1 MAKVDEIYNAL
12 RELTLKNKSGISAV
26 DLSDY
31 LNLDRANASRYLNKL
46 YSMNK
51 VEKIEGRPVL
61 YKAFLEEDKKFKDK
75 IESIDEGNIKTKNNI
90 TKASNSL
97 DLMVGAGL
105 SLQVPI
111 QQAKAAILYPPRGL
125 HTLILGETG
134 VGKSMFAELMYK
146 FAKEANMIEDNAPF
160 IRFNCADYVDNPQL
174 VMSQIF
180 GVKKGAYTGADSDR
194 IGLLKKAHGG
204 ILFLD
209 EIHRLAPQGQEML
222 FTYIDKGMLR
232 PMGETDKTIKVE
244 AQIIAATTEEPKSYL
259 LKTFTRRIPM
269 TITLPSLRER
279 SLKER
284 YYLLEEFIKSESK
297 RLSKTIY
304 INKNALISFL
314 LYDCSGNIG
323 QLKSDIQL
331 SCAKAF
337 LNYKTNSRDYILIE
351 QGDLHAGVK
360 KGLMK
365 IKDYRD
371 EVENL
376 LKNKGDVLRFFYA
389 DEKFILETIGDSQN
403 YNNQEHFY
411 DYIEKKLDSLKSQ
424 GIEEKEI
431 NEILNIDIDEF
442 FKNYIKDLPQK
453 IRKEEL
459 CKIVDPKI
467 VNLVEK
473 LLKLGEERLN
483 RDFDEKVYFGL
494 ALHLQGSIER
504 IKQGNKVYHP
514 KLNVIRAQYSEEFM
528 VAMELASIIDKEFHI
543 TVPLDEIG
551 YLTMFLSSK
560 PYDIDV
566 KKTGKVSVLVIMHGN
581 STASSMVSVANSL
594 IDEDFTKAL
603 DMPLSMKAEE
613 MYEVVK
619 SKVQEMYHEKGVL
632 LLVDMGSLTNFG
644 DMISEETGI
653 DVKTVDMVS
662 TPVVLEAT
670 RKALT
675 GRDLSS
681 IYESC
686 VELCRYGIQ
695 LSYERSSNK
704 KLLIITA
711 CFTGEG
717 ASERLKQI
725 IEVQIN
731 KKSLVDI
738 IPLNILD
745 REDFIKQVDRYKED
759 YKIISVVGTV
769 NISIEGV
776 PFIPAPEILTGEGIR
791 EIIDIVNN
799 EERYMNIKN
808 SLRNHINVSD
818 IDGLVEDIIHCIKE
832 AEESLNINVNSET
845 MSGIIMHMCFM
856 VDRIKKGEKEPEFV
870 ELNKYRAEHSKKFII
885 IKQIIKNIEIRHNIN
900 VGEHDLAHLVRML
913 LENN

>member
-1 MAKVDEIYNAL
+1 MAKIDEIYNAL

-31 LNLDRANASRYLNKL
+31 LKLNRANVSRYLNKL
-46 YSMNK
+46 YNMNK

-61 YKAFLEEDKKFKDK
+61 YRVFMNESKKNKEK
-75 IESIDEGNIKTKNNI
+75 IEAMNEGNAITKNNI

-134 VGKSMFAELMYK
+134 VGKSMFADLMYQ
-146 FAKEANMIEDNAPF
+146 FAKESKMINDNGPF
-160 IRFNCADYVDNPQL
+160 IRFNCADYADNPQL

-194 IGLLKKAHGG
+194 EGLLKKAHGG

-209 EIHRLAPQGQEML
+209 EIHRLSPQGQEML
-222 FTYIDKGMLR
+222 FTYIDKGGFR
-232 PMGETDKTIKVE
+232 PLGETEKIIKVE
-244 AQIIAATTEEPKSYL
+244 VQIIAATTEDTNSYL

-304 INKNALISFL
+304 INKNALVSFL
-314 LYDCSGNIG
+314 LYNCSNNIG

-351 QGDLHAGVK
+351 QGDLHPGVRN
-360 KGLMK
+360 GLMK
-365 IKDYRD
+365 IQDYRN

-376 LKNKGDVLRFFYA
+376 LGNKGDVLRFFYG
-389 DEKFILETIGDSQN
+389 DEKFILETRGDNNN

-411 DYIEKKLDSLKSQ
+411 DYIENKLDSLKSQ
-424 GIEEKEI
+424 GMEEKEI

-442 FKNYIKDLPQK
+442 FKNYIKDLPHR
-453 IRKEEL
+453 IRREEL
-459 CKIVDPKI
+459 CKIVDSKI
-467 VNLVEK
+467 VDLVEI
-473 LLKLGEERLN
+473 LLKTGEDRLN
-483 RDFDEKVYFGL
+483 RNFEEKVYFGL

-504 IKQGNKVYHP
+504 IKQGNKIYHP
-514 KLNVIRAQYSEEFM
+514 KLNIIRSQYSDEFM
-528 VAMELASIIDKEFHI
+528 VAMEFASMIDNEFNI

-551 YLTMFLSSK
+551 YLTMFLSAK
-560 PYDIDV
+560 TYDVDV
-566 KKTGKVSVLVIMHGN
+566 KKVGKVSVLVIMHGN
-581 STASSMVSVANSL
+581 STASSMVNVVNSL
-594 IDEDFTKAL
+594 IDEEFAKAL
-603 DMPLSMKAEE
+603 DMPLNMKAEE
-613 MYEVVK
+613 MYELAK
-619 SKVQEMYHEKGVL
+619 RKIQEMYHEKGVL

-644 DMISEETGI
+644 DMISEEIGI
-653 DVKTVDMVS
+653 EVETVDMVS

-670 RKALT
+670 RKALI
-675 GRDLSS
+675 GRDLNS

-686 VELCRYGIQ
+686 LDFSRHGIQ

-711 CFTGEG
+711 CFTGKG
-717 ASERLKQI
+717 ASERLKKI
-725 IEVQIN
+725 IEVNLN
-731 KKSLVDI
+731 KKDIVEI
-738 IPLNILD
+738 IPLSILD
-745 REDFIKQVDRYKED
+745 REEFIKQLERYKKT

-769 NISIEGV
+769 DLSIEDII
-776 PFIPAPEILTGEGIR
+776 FIPMQDILTEDGIR
-791 EIIDIVNN
+791 NLRYIVNK
-799 EERYMNIKN
+799 EEQYMNIKN
-808 SLRNHINVSD
+808 SLRDHIDVSN
-818 IDGLVEDIIHCIKE
+818 IDELVEDIIKFIKKT
-832 AEESLNINVNSET
+832 EEILNIEVNKEIL
-845 MSGIIMHMCFM
+845 SGIIMHMCFM
-856 VDRIKKGEKEPEFV
+856 VDRIKKGDKET
-870 ELNKYRAEHSKKFII
+870 KFINLNEYKLEHGEKFMT
-885 IKQIIKNIEIRHNIN
+885 IKKIIKNIERKQNIN
-900 VGEHDLAHLVRML
+900 IEEHDLAHLIRMI